1 MTPSSVDQ
9 SAEVCAVAWLWRQP
23 PADPSA
29 AVRAARLAGT
39 IQAAVGFAA
48 AALFYFWLHRPVM
61 AGVVVGLATVNL
73 LAALLSPLGV
83 YRHITAGVG
92 VLGRVIGQVVTW
104 ILMPIVYMLL
114 FTLFGWVLRAFGKL
128 RLSRGPDRTL
138 PTYWR
143 DLSTVDRSPASYE
156 RQF

>member
-1 MTPSSVDQ
+1 MT
-9 SAEVCAVAWLWRQP
+9 
-23 PADPSA
+23 
-29 AVRAARLAGT
+29 GT

-61 AGVVVGLATVNL
+61 ASVVCGLATVNL
-73 LAALLSPLGV
+73 LAALLSPLGL
-83 YRHITAGVG
+83 YRHITAAVG

-104 ILMPIVYMLL
+104 LLMPIVYLLL
-114 FTLFGWVLRAFGKL
+114 FTLFGLALRAFGKL
-128 RLSRGPDRTL
+128 RLSRRPDRTL

>member
-9 SAEVCAVAWLWRQP
+9 SADVCAVAWPWRQP
-23 PADPSA
+23 PADPSVA
-29 AVRAARLAGT
+29 ARSARLAGT

-48 AALFYFWLHRPVM
+48 AATFYFWLHRPLM
-61 AGVVVGLATVNL
+61 AGVVMALATLNL
-73 LAALLSPLGV
+73 LAALLSPLGL

-92 VLGRVIGQVVTW
+92 VLGRIIGQIMTW
-104 ILMPIVYMLL
+104 LLMPLVYLLL
-114 FTLFGWVLRAFGKL
+114 FTLFGLVLRALGKL